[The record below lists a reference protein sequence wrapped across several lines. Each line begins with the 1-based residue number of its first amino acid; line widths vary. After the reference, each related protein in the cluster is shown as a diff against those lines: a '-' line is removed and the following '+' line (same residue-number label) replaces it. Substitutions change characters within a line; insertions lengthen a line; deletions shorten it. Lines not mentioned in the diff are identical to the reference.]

1 MAATAAV
8 QQPNTNDRGI
18 YFIGIERRFCAP
30 SSGLT
35 ASACLQSGLL
45 AVTNKVDAEGNKI
58 NTITRQEIKELINV
72 SPATASRNNKRFE
85 NSGRIRKQ
93 GVSTYVYSADAE
105 GEEIKKWY
113 CPTEI
118 LTQTFPA
125 EDDDGNTYFVNFTYC
140 DALVYSPIYT
150 LLPHTGPNKRTLKMT
165 FKEMAE
171 TLGIDESTVSDSIR
185 KLRQAG
191 LIHFPNGWR
200 GLNRYKKSR
209 IQLKRGFTWFKREQE
224 YRALLYKKKKAES
237 SKPELEQ
244 KAPKTPQTPHLNHA
258 EARQRYY
265 SGLQAKAAQKA
276 AQSLEKALKNNDFR
290 KLNAEYGEIKHKHIN
305 AILHNDVAALQELA
319 SKIKGIEEKR
329 AHVLKNIGIQP
340 EELDAEYYVVCTECK
355 DTGARADGSACD
367 CWKPRRRGSPPGTA
381 KELPREPNKKI

>member
-1 MAATAAV
+1 M
-8 QQPNTNDRGI
+8 
-18 YFIGIERRFCAP
+18 
-30 SSGLT
+30 
-35 ASACLQSGLL
+35 
-45 AVTNKVDAEGNKI
+45 I
-58 NTITRQEIKELINV
+58 NI

-93 GVSTYVYSADAE
+93 GVSTYVYSADVAE
-105 GEEIKKWY
+105 GEEVKKWY
-113 CPTEI
+113 CPIEI

-125 EDDDGNTYFVNFTYC
+125 EDDEGNTFFINFTYC
-140 DALVYSPIYT
+140 DGLVYALIYT

-171 TLGIDESTVSDSIR
+171 TLDIDESTVSDSIR

-191 LIHFPNGWR
+191 LVHFPNGWR

-237 SKPELEQ
+237 SKPEPEQ
-244 KAPKTPQTPHLNHA
+244 KAPKTPQTTPVNHA
-258 EARQRYY
+258 EAKRRYY
-265 SGLQAKAAQKA
+265 DGLQVKAAQKA
-276 AQSLEKALKNNDFR
+276 AQALNKALKNNDFR

-305 AILHNDVAALQELA
+305 AILHNDVAALQELT

-329 AHVLKNIGIQP
+329 AHVLKNIGIKH
-340 EELDAEYYVVCTECK
+340 EELDAEYYVVCTKCK

-367 CWKPRRRGSPPGTA
+367 CWKPRRRGSPLGTG
-381 KELPREPNKKI
+381 KRTTKGIE

>member
-8 QQPNTNDRGI
+8 QQNTINERGI
-18 YFIGIERRFCAP
+18 YFIGIERRFCTP

-125 EDDDGNTYFVNFTYC
+125 EDDDGNTYFINFTYC
-140 DALVYSPIYT
+140 DALVYALIYT

-200 GLNRYKKSR
+200 GLNRYKKSQ

-237 SKPELEQ
+237 SKPEPEQ

-265 SGLQAKAAQKA
+265 SELQAKAAQKA
-276 AQSLEKALKNNDFR
+276 AQALEKALKNNDFR

-305 AILHNDVAALQELA
+305 AILHNDVAALQELT

-329 AHVLKNIGIQP
+329 AHVLKNIGIKT
-340 EELDAEYYVVCTECK
+340 EELDAEYYVVCTKCK
-355 DTGARADGSACD
+355 DTGAKADGSACD

>member
-8 QQPNTNDRGI
+8 QQNTINERGI
-18 YFIGIERRFCAP
+18 YFIGIERRFRTP
-30 SSGLT
+30 SYGLT
-35 ASACLQSGLL
+35 ASACFQSGLL
-45 AVTNKVDAEGNKI
+45 AVTNKVDNNGTKI
-58 NTITRQEIKELINV
+58 NTITRQEIKELIKV

-85 NSGRIRKQ
+85 NSGRICKQ
-93 GVSTYVYSADAE
+93 GVSTYVYSADVAE
-105 GEEIKKWY
+105 GEEVKKWY

-125 EDDDGNTYFVNFTYC
+125 EDDEGNTFFINFTYC
-140 DALVYSPIYT
+140 DGLVYALIYT

-171 TLGIDESTVSDSIR
+171 TLGVDESTVSDSIR

-191 LIHFPNGWR
+191 LIRFPNGWV
-200 GLNRYKKSR
+200 GKNRYKKSR
-209 IQLKRGFTWFKREQE
+209 IQLKRGFSWFKRERE
-224 YRALLYKKKKAES
+224 YRALLDKKKKTES
-237 SKPELEQ
+237 SKPEPEQ
-244 KAPKTPQTPHLNHA
+244 KAPKTPQTPPLNHA

-265 SGLQAKAAQKA
+265 SGLQVKAERKAAQA
-276 AQSLEKALKNNDFR
+276 LEKALKNNDFR

-329 AHVLKNIGIQP
+329 AHVLKNIGINP
-340 EELDAEYYVVCTECK
+340 EELDAEYYVNCTECK
-355 DTGARADGSACD
+355 DTGTKADGSACD
-367 CWKPRRRGSPPGTA
+367 CWKPRRRGSPPERAKRTTKGT
-381 KELPREPNKKI
+381 E

>member
-1 MAATAAV
+1 MAAKAAV
-8 QQPNTNDRGI
+8 QQSNTENGRGI
-18 YFIGIERRFCAP
+18 YFVGIERRFCAP

-35 ASACLQSGLL
+35 PSACFQSGLL

-58 NTITRQEIKELINV
+58 NTITRREIKELINI

-93 GVSTYVYSADAE
+93 GVSTYVYSADVAE
-105 GEEIKKWY
+105 GEEVKKWY
-113 CPTEI
+113 CPIEI

-125 EDDDGNTYFVNFTYC
+125 EDDEGNTFFINFTYC
-140 DALVYSPIYT
+140 DGLVYALIYT

-171 TLGIDESTVSDSIR
+171 TLDIDESTVSDSIR

-191 LIHFPNGWR
+191 LVHFPNGWR

-237 SKPELEQ
+237 SKPEPEQ
-244 KAPKTPQTPHLNHA
+244 KAPKTPQTTPVNHA
-258 EARQRYY
+258 EAKRRYY
-265 SGLQAKAAQKA
+265 DGLQVKAAQKA
-276 AQSLEKALKNNDFR
+276 AQALNKALKNNDFR

-305 AILHNDVAALQELA
+305 AILHNDVAALQELT

-329 AHVLKNIGIQP
+329 AHVLKNIGIKH
-340 EELDAEYYVVCTECK
+340 EELDAEYYVVCTKCK

-367 CWKPRRRGSPPGTA
+367 CWKPRRRGSPLGTG
-381 KELPREPNKKI
+381 KRTTKGLE

>member
-1 MAATAAV
+1 MAAKAAV
-8 QQPNTNDRGI
+8 QQSNTENGRGI
-18 YFIGIERRFCAP
+18 YFVGIERRFCAP

-35 ASACLQSGLL
+35 PSACFQSGLL

-58 NTITRQEIKELINV
+58 NTITRREIKELINI

-93 GVSTYVYSADAE
+93 GVSTYVYSADVAE
-105 GEEIKKWY
+105 GEEVKKWY
-113 CPTEI
+113 CPIEI

-125 EDDDGNTYFVNFTYC
+125 EDDEGNTFFINFTYC
-140 DALVYSPIYT
+140 DGLVYALIYT

-171 TLGIDESTVSDSIR
+171 TLDIDESTVSDSIR

-191 LIHFPNGWR
+191 LVHFPNGWR

-237 SKPELEQ
+237 SKPEPEQ
-244 KAPKTPQTPHLNHA
+244 KAPKTPQTTPVNHA
-258 EARQRYY
+258 EAKRRYY
-265 SGLQAKAAQKA
+265 DGLQVKAAQKA
-276 AQSLEKALKNNDFR
+276 AQALNKALKNNDFR

-305 AILHNDVAALQELA
+305 AILHNDVAALQELT

-329 AHVLKNIGIQP
+329 AHVLKNIGIKH
-340 EELDAEYYVVCTECK
+340 EELDAEYYVVCTKCK

-367 CWKPRRRGSPPGTA
+367 CWKPRRRGSPLGTG
-381 KELPREPNKKI
+381 KRTTKGTE

>member
-8 QQPNTNDRGI
+8 QPNTNDRGI
-18 YFIGIERRFCAP
+18 YFIGIERRFRMP

-35 ASACLQSGLL
+35 PSACFQSGLL
-45 AVTNKVDAEGNKI
+45 AVTNNVDNNGNKI
-58 NTITRQEIKELINV
+58 NTITRREIKELINV

-105 GEEIKKWY
+105 GEEVKKWY

-125 EDDDGNTYFVNFTYC
+125 EDDEGNTYFINYTYC
-140 DALVYSPIYT
+140 DALMYALFYT

-191 LIHFPNGWR
+191 LIYFPDGWR

-209 IQLKRGFTWFKREQE
+209 VQLKRGFSWFKRERE
-224 YRALLYKKKKAES
+224 YRALLAKKKAKQQAPED
-237 SKPELEQ
+237 KPE
-244 KAPKTPQTPHLNHA
+244 TPQIPPVNHA
-258 EARQRYY
+258 EAKRKYY

-276 AQSLEKALKNNDFR
+276 AQALEKALKNNDFR
-290 KLNAEYGEIKHKHIN
+290 KLNNELSDAKYKYNI
-305 AILHNDVAALQELA
+305 AIIYNDATQQYKLT
-319 SKIKGIEEKR
+319 SKIQGIEDMQ
-329 AHVLKNIGIQP
+329 ASVLKNIGIKP

-367 CWKPRRRGSPPGTA
+367 CWKPRRRGSPPGTG
-381 KELPREPNKKI
+381 KRTTKGTE

>member
-8 QQPNTNDRGI
+8 QQNTINERGI
-18 YFIGIERRFCAP
+18 YFIGIERRFRTP

-35 ASACLQSGLL
+35 PSACFQSGLL
-45 AVTNKVDAEGNKI
+45 AVTNKVDNNGNKI

-93 GVSTYVYSADAE
+93 GVSTYVYSADVVE

-113 CPTEI
+113 CPIEI

-125 EDDDGNTYFVNFTYC
+125 EDDEGNTFFINFTYS
-140 DALVYSPIYT
+140 DGLVYALIYT
-150 LLPHTGPNKRTLKMT
+150 LLPHTGANKRTLKMT

-171 TLGIDESTVSDSIR
+171 TLDIDDSTVSDSIR

-191 LIHFPNGWR
+191 LIYFPNGWC
-200 GLNRYKKSR
+200 GKNRYKKSR
-209 IQLKRGFTWFKREQE
+209 IQLKRDFTWFKREKE
-224 YRALLYKKKKAES
+224 YRALLDKKKKTES
-237 SKPELEQ
+237 PKPEPEQ
-244 KAPKTPQTPHLNHA
+244 KAPKTPQTPPLNHA

-276 AQSLEKALKNNDFR
+276 AQALEKALKNNDFR
-290 KLNAEYGEIKHKHIN
+290 KLNAEYAETKHKHIN
-305 AILHNDVAALQELA
+305 AILHNDAAALQEFA
-319 SKIKGIEEKR
+319 AKIKCIEEKR
-329 AHVLKNIGIQP
+329 AHVLKNIGIKP
-340 EELDAEYYVVCTECK
+340 EELDVEYYVTCTECN

-367 CWKPRRRGSPPGTA
+367 CWKPRRRGSPPGNGKRTT
-381 KELPREPNKKI
+381 KGTE

>member
-8 QQPNTNDRGI
+8 QRNTINERGI
-18 YFIGIERRFCAP
+18 YFIGIERRFRTP

-35 ASACLQSGLL
+35 PSACFQSGLL

-58 NTITRQEIKELINV
+58 NTITRREIKELINV

-85 NSGRIRKQ
+85 NFGRIRKQ
-93 GVSTYVYSADAE
+93 GVSTYVYSADDE
-105 GEEIKKWY
+105 SEEVKKWY

-125 EDDDGNTYFVNFTYC
+125 EDDDGNTCFIKFTYC
-140 DALVYSPIYT
+140 DALMYALFYT

-171 TLGIDESTVSDSIR
+171 TQGIDDSTVSDSIQ

-209 IQLKRGFTWFKREQE
+209 IQLKRGFSWFKRERE
-224 YRALLYKKKKAES
+224 YRALLDKKKA
-237 SKPELEQ
+237 KQQAPE
-244 KAPKTPQTPHLNHA
+244 PKLGTPQIPPVNHA
-258 EARQRYY
+258 EAKRKYY

-276 AQSLEKALKNNDFR
+276 AQALEKALKNNDFR
-290 KLNAEYGEIKHKHIN
+290 KLNNELSDAKYKYNI
-305 AILHNDVAALQELA
+305 AIIYNDATQQYKLT
-319 SKIKGIEEKR
+319 SKIKGIEDMQ
-329 AHVLKNIGIQP
+329 ASVLKNIGIKP
-340 EELDAEYYVVCTECK
+340 EELDAEYYVNCTECK

-367 CWKPRRRGSPPGTA
+367 CWKPRRRCSPPGTG
-381 KELPREPNKKI
+381 KRTTKGIE

>member
-1 MAATAAV
+1 MAAKAAV
-8 QQPNTNDRGI
+8 QQSNTENGRGI
-18 YFIGIERRFCAP
+18 YFVGIERRFCAP

-35 ASACLQSGLL
+35 PSACFQSGLL

-58 NTITRQEIKELINV
+58 NTITRREIKELINI

-93 GVSTYVYSADAE
+93 GVSTYVYSADVAE
-105 GEEIKKWY
+105 GEEVKKWY
-113 CPTEI
+113 CPIEI

-125 EDDDGNTYFVNFTYC
+125 EDDEGNTFFINFTYC
-140 DALVYSPIYT
+140 DGLVYALIYT

-171 TLGIDESTVSDSIR
+171 TLDIDESTVSDSIR

-191 LIHFPNGWR
+191 LVHFPNGWR

-237 SKPELEQ
+237 SKPEPEQ
-244 KAPKTPQTPHLNHA
+244 KAPKTPQTTPVNHA
-258 EARQRYY
+258 EAKRRYY
-265 SGLQAKAAQKA
+265 DGLQVKAAQKA
-276 AQSLEKALKNNDFR
+276 AQALNKALKNNDFR

-305 AILHNDVAALQELA
+305 AILHNDVAALQELT

-329 AHVLKNIGIQP
+329 AHVLKNIGIKH
-340 EELDAEYYVVCTECK
+340 EELDAEYYVVCTKCK

-367 CWKPRRRGSPPGTA
+367 CWKPRRRGLSPGTG
-381 KELPREPNKKI
+381 KRTTKVIE

>member
-1 MAATAAV
+1 MAETAAV
-8 QQPNTNDRGI
+8 QPNTNDRGI
-18 YFIGIERRFCAP
+18 YFIGIERRFCTS

-35 ASACLQSGLL
+35 PSACLQGGLL
-45 AVTNKVDAEGNKI
+45 AVTNKVDNNGNKI
-58 NTITRQEIKELINV
+58 NTITRREIKELINV

-105 GEEIKKWY
+105 SEEVKKWY

-125 EDDDGNTYFVNFTYC
+125 EDDEGNTYFINYTYC
-140 DALVYSPIYT
+140 DALMYALFYT

-191 LIHFPNGWR
+191 LIYFPDGWR

-209 IQLKRGFTWFKREQE
+209 VQLKRGFSWFKRERE
-224 YRALLYKKKKAES
+224 YRALLDKKKAQRQAPEP
-237 SKPELEQ
+237 KPEV
-244 KAPKTPQTPHLNHA
+244 PQIPPINHA

-276 AQSLEKALKNNDFR
+276 ALALEKALKNNDFL
-290 KLNAEYGEIKHKHIN
+290 KLNNELSDTKYKYNI
-305 AILHNDVAALQELA
+305 AIIHNDATEQYKLT
-319 SKIKGIEEKR
+319 SKIKGIEDMQVS
-329 AHVLKNIGIQP
+329 VLKNIGIKP

-367 CWKPRRRGSPPGTA
+367 CWKPRRRGSPPGTG
-381 KELPREPNKKI
+381 KRTTKGTE